1 MSQASLTDV
10 TKKQRKTSKKRHA
23 KDLSV
28 EEKQKS
34 SNMFAN
40 DIKISLKMKNKGWLS
55 IGKIIL
61 KCMKRLILKILVN
74 T

>member
-1 MSQASLTDV
+1 
-10 TKKQRKTSKKRHA
+10 
-23 KDLSV
+23 
-28 EEKQKS
+28 
-34 SNMFAN
+34 MFAN